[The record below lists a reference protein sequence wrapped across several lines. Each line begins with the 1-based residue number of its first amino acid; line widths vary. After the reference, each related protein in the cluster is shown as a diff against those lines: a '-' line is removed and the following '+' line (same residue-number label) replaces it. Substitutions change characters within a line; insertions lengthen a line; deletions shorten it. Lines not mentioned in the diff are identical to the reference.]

1 MMHRVTT
8 GGPGGIKCICC
19 GPTNNARAKE
29 KAEIPQ
35 IIEEQRELTRDEEAE
50 EFYFLMDEARWE
62 LEVDGMYPAPYTTET
77 GDTK

>member
-1 MMHRVTT
+1 MLHKVT
-8 GGPGGIKCICC
+8 GGSSGIRCYCC
-19 GPTNNARAKE
+19 RYPQENARAKE

-50 EFYFLMDEARWE
+50 EFYSRMDEARWE
-62 LEVDGMYPAPYTTET
+62 LEVEGTYPTPYTTET